1 MQVILLVITLTGN
14 NMAIYKTPVNFFQMK
29 NFTVEVRREAS
40 NLEEAVVAGQDPGHA
55 VAVAVRLAAGVAA
68 EAAVDPRAVAVSA
81 GVAVHRQ
88 HAARASMAATA
99 TEGGRMRRRSLDR
112 PAVPMK
118 IKTIVN
124 WWKIIKL
131 NSAIVFLFI
140 LKLKF
145 LEELVAD

>member
-1 MQVILLVITLTGN
+1 MQVILLVITLTGK
-14 NMAIYKTPVNFFQMK
+14 NMAIYKTPLNFFQMK

-40 NLEEAVVAGQDPGHA
+40 NLEGAVVAGQGQGHA
-55 VAVAVRLAAGVAA
+55 VAVAVRLAA
-68 EAAVDPRAVAVSA
+68 EAAVDPHAVAVSA

-145 LEELVAD
+145 LQELVAD